1 MSERSCSFGRAIPIV
16 RRSYGD
22 DDVIGGTGEWVVS
35 TISSARI
42 RRRRLYWSIVAARCG
57 SMRVSC
63 ATSVS
68 VDRSSSSLRS
78 AGCGGTS
85 GRI

>member
-42 RRRRLYWSIVAARCG
+42 RRRRLYWSIVA
-57 SMRVSC
+57 
-63 ATSVS
+63 
-68 VDRSSSSLRS
+68 SSLRS